1 MAQRLRDR
9 APDDVVVRELEGEP
23 VSLVEALE
31 DADEAYLVDAVRSGG
46 EPGTIHR
53 LDASSEPLPA
63 TLSSASTHTLGVGE
77 AIELAR
83 ALDRLPR
90 RVVLY
95 GIESET
101 MAAGDDLTPAVDRAV
116 EEVVMRLLADLD
128 M

>member
-1 MAQRLRDR
+1 MRRF
-9 APDDVVVRELEGEP
+9 
-23 VSLVEALE
+23 
-31 DADEAYLVDAVRSGG
+31 DAAA
-46 EPGTIHR
+46 
-53 LDASSEPLPA
+53 APLPA
-63 TLSSASTHTLGVGE
+63 ERVAGPSTHALGLPE